1 MFSSFSVCER
11 RLDSGLLDR
20 ELSED
25 VETLSSGELDVKC
38 RSSSDADDTG
48 VFDLWALKISSGGM
62 LGW

>member
-1 MFSSFSVCER
+1 MFSSFSVCEM

>member
-1 MFSSFSVCER
+1 MFSSFSVCEM
-11 RLDSGLLDR
+11 RLESGLLDR

-25 VETLSSGELDVKC
+25 VETLSSGELDVKY

>member
-1 MFSSFSVCER
+1 M

-48 VFDLWALKISSGGM
+48 VFDLWTLKISSGGM

>member
-1 MFSSFSVCER
+1 M

>member
-1 MFSSFSVCER
+1 VFSSFSVCEM

-48 VFDLWALKISSGGM
+48 VFDLWALKISSGGI

>member
-1 MFSSFSVCER
+1 MCEL
-11 RLDSGLLDR
+11 RLDKGLPDR
-20 ELSED
+20 DVPDE

-48 VFDLWALKISSGGM
+48 VFDPWALTVSSGGM

>member
-1 MFSSFSVCER
+1 MFSSFSVCEM

-25 VETLSSGELDVKC
+25 VETLSSGELEVKC

>member
-1 MFSSFSVCER
+1 MFSSFSVCEM

-38 RSSSDADDTG
+38 RSSSDDDDTG
-48 VFDLWALKISSGGM
+48 VFDLWTLKISSGGM